1 MIHNK
6 AVGFNGIERD
16 VWQFFSL
23 KEMKSHKTSCENW
36 KYCLKDAKKYLGQKW
51 HDNNVRYK
59 LNGRNIYKMY
69 EIIGFEDNNAVL
81 DYYWILKP
89 IDSDNESEYRYEL
102 WNNHDFYKN
111 VVFSRN
117 KKKYN

>member
-1 MIHNK
+1 MIHK
-6 AVGFNGIERD
+6 IEPGFHGEMRD

-23 KEMKSHKTSCENW
+23 KEMREHKTDCENW
-36 KYCLKDAKKYLGQKW
+36 KYCLKDAKKYFGQYW
-51 HDNNVRYK
+51 HDDNVRYQ

-69 EIIGFEDNNAVL
+69 EIIGFEDNDAVL

-102 WNNHDFYKN
+102 WNDHSFYKN
-111 VVFSRN
+111 VVFVNN
-117 KKKYN
+117 KKKEK